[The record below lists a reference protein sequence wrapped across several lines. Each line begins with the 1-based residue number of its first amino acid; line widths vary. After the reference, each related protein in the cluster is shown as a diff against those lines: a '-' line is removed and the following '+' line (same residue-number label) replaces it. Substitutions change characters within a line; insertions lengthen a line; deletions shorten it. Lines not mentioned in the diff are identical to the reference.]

1 MADKE
6 TCSWTDKDRKEIRQH
21 ILQCI
26 IDGMHL
32 SKRSIW
38 TEVHSK
44 WPTSADSTFDTI
56 RVFNNIYYSVQK
68 EIRENTDVEKSL
80 IVQKAIENYEDLMQK
95 AIDSKNWALAKSIQD
110 SLVKLVGVDKVQ
122 QMLKEDKDGNLEF
135 HLDFGL

>member
-6 TCSWTDKDRKEIRQH
+6 TCSWTDKDKKEIRQH

-44 WPTSADSTFDTI
+44 WPTNIESTFDTI
-56 RVFNNIYYSVQK
+56 RTFNNIYYSVQK
-68 EIRENTDVEKSL
+68 EIRENTDTEKEL
-80 IVQKAIENYEDLMQK
+80 IIHKSIERYEDLYDK
-95 AIDSKNWALAKSIQD
+95 AVSEKRYVEARKVVD
-110 SLVKLVGVDKVQ
+110 SLVKIVGVDKMQ

>member
-6 TCSWTDKDRKEIRQH
+6 TCSWTDKDKKEIRQH

-26 IDGMHL
+26 IDGIHL

-44 WPTSADSTFDTI
+44 WPTNIESIFDTI
-56 RVFNNIYYSVQK
+56 RTFNNIYYSVQK
-68 EIRENTDVEKSL
+68 EIKENTDTEKEL
-80 IVQKAIENYEDLMQK
+80 IIHKSIERYEDLYDK
-95 AIDSKNWALAKSIQD
+95 AVSEKRYVEARKVVD
-110 SLVKLVGVDKVQ
+110 SLVKIVGVDKMQ

-135 HLDFGL
+135 HLNFDV